1 VAFVINN
8 RGQIVGTYA
17 DAKQRR
23 GFVLSNGAFTT
34 LTAPG
39 ACLSLFS
46 WVSTITAG

>member
-1 VAFVINN
+1 VAFGINN

-23 GFVLSNGAFTT
+23 GFMLSNGTFTT